1 MKIAPIWLGN
11 SQSSA
16 QIPLG
21 VLPVPWR
28 QVHAVPLAMTG
39 QAPVVATAPVFSP
52 IANPEMPLMVALTL
66 AGVSCLVVLPMALS
80 FLGELMTKWHKQKP
94 MTGPMVMHHCRI
106 HDPSYLKN
114 LLEGEQ
120 VGLGFS
126 SQEVSRL

>member
-1 MKIAPIWLGN
+1 MKIVPIGLSN
-11 SQSSA
+11 SQPSG
-16 QIPLG
+16 PFPMG
-21 VLPVPWR
+21 VIPVPWR
-28 QVHAVPLAMTG
+28 QVHSAPLAMTG
-39 QAPVVATAPVFSP
+39 QAPGVATAPVFSP

-80 FLGELMTKWHKQKP
+80 FLGELMTKWNNRTP

-106 HDPSYLKN
+106 HDPSYLIN

>member
-1 MKIAPIWLGN
+1 MKIAPIGISN
-11 SQSSA
+11 SQPSGPIPMGV
-16 QIPLG
+16 IPL
-21 VLPVPWR
+21 PWR
-28 QVHAVPLAMTG
+28 QVHSAPLAMTG
-39 QAPVVATAPVFSP
+39 QAPRVATAPVFSP

-80 FLGELMTKWHKQKP
+80 FLGELMNKWNNRTP

-106 HDPSYLKN
+106 HDPAYLIN